1 MVTDFSINTEFKN
14 GCLILSTKGYLNN
27 NGGEKMLH
35 EYLEQAKKGVNSVIV
50 NLAETNVVNSIGISF
65 LIEIIEKVNEAE
77 GQLYFTNVDP
87 AIEKTFDIM
96 GIFQFAQKAASVE
109 EALGTAG

>member
-1 MVTDFSINTEFKN
+1 MVTEFSINSELKN

-27 NGGEKMLH
+27 SGGEKMLQ
-35 EYLEQAKKGVNSVIV
+35 EYLDQSKNGVNSVII

-65 LIEIIEKVNEAE
+65 LIEIIEKVNEAG

-96 GIFQFAQKAASVE
+96 GIFQFAKKAASVE